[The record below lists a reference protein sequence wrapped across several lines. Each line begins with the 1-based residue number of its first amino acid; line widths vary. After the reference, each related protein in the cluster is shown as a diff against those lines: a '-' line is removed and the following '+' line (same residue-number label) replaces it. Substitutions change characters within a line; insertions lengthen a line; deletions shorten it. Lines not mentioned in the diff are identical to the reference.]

1 MKQST
6 LCSEEVQTLTTA
18 QTTDLL
24 SDCQCILPALIWGSL
39 LMLALTQW
47 WFLWQLQRQMQ
58 GCFQL
63 RYHQLRYPKLFLPNH
78 RQTVMQCIRTDPA
91 ITMPGGHQRQW
102 SSNTKMSFE
111 RSFMNH
117 FQLFPCC
124 DAPRTWHS
132 LPQWCVRCCRAL
144 MRFSLLSLQPCSPPE
159 AQADCLL

>member
-1 MKQST
+1 MPWWLLERPVRVERDTEVAARGLSPSRTLRKTILPGFEHRPGSAVKQST

-78 RQTVMQCIRTDPA
+78 RQSCSASGQTLQ
-91 ITMPGGHQRQW
+91 
-102 SSNTKMSFE
+102 
-111 RSFMNH
+111 
-117 FQLFPCC
+117 
-124 DAPRTWHS
+124 S
-132 LPQWCVRCCRAL
+132 LCQVGTRGNGAATRK
-144 MRFSLLSLQPCSPPE
+144 
-159 AQADCLL
+159 CLLNALL